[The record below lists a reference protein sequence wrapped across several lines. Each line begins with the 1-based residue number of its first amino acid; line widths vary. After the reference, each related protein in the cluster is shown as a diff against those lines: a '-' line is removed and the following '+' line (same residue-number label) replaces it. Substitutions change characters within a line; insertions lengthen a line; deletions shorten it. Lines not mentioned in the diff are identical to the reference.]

1 MPPLTRWFI
10 RAALVYLVLAL
21 CAGVFLALPIGNPIS
36 GLFPVYF
43 HLLTFGWLT
52 QLIFG
57 VALWMFPK
65 YSSAKPRGHEWLGW
79 LTFILLNTGL
89 PLRAIFEPLNSN
101 NTLSPY
107 SGWML
112 VVAALLQWLAGLAFV
127 ANTWARVKE
136 K

>member
-1 MPPLTRWFI
+1 MPRLVRWFLK
-10 RAALVYLVLAL
+10 AALVYLILAL
-21 CAGVFLALPIGNPIS
+21 CSGILLALPKPLS
-36 GLFPVYF
+36 GLFPVYI
-43 HLLTFGWLT
+43 HTLAFGWLT

-79 LTFILLNTGL
+79 ATFALLNLGL
-89 PLRAIFEPLNSN
+89 VLRVIFEPIQSMGA
-101 NTLSPY
+101 SAF

-112 VVAALLQWLAGLAFV
+112 VLAAGLQWLAGIAFV
-127 ANTWARVKE
+127 ANTWPRVRE

>member
-1 MPPLTRWFI
+1 MPTLTRWFLK
-10 RAALVYLVLAL
+10 AALIYLILAL
-21 CAGVFLALPIGNPIS
+21 CTGILLALPGEILIS
-36 GLFPVYF
+36 GLFPVYI
-43 HLLTFGWLT
+43 HTLAFGWLT

-79 LTFILLNTGL
+79 ATFILLNAGL
-89 PLRAIFEPLNSN
+89 ILRVIFEPLHSRGPS
-101 NTLSPY
+101 TFS
-107 SGWML
+107 SWML

-127 ANTWARVKE
+127 ANTWTRVRE

>member
-10 RAALVYLVLAL
+10 KAALVYLVLAL
-21 CAGVFLALPIGNPIS
+21 CAGMLLALPTGSPVS
-36 GLFPVYF
+36 GLFPVYL

-57 VALWMFPK
+57 IALWMFPK
-65 YSSAKPRGHEWLGW
+65 YSSTEPRGHAWLGW
-79 LTFILLNTGL
+79 GTFVLLNVGL
-89 PLRAIFEPLNSN
+89 FLRVIFEPLNSS
-101 NTLSPY
+101 TVLLPF

-112 VVAALLQWLAGLAFV
+112 VVAAVLQWLAGLAFV
-127 ANTWARVKE
+127 SNTWARIRE

>member
-1 MPPLTRWFI
+1 MPPLTRWFLK
-10 RAALVYLVLAL
+10 AALVYLILAL
-21 CAGVFLALPIGNPIS
+21 CAGILLVLPDTTPMAGM
-36 GLFPVYF
+36 FPVYF

-65 YSSAKPRGHEWLGW
+65 YSPAQPRGPEWLGW
-79 LTFILLNTGL
+79 STFALLNLGL
-89 PLRAIFEPLNSN
+89 ILRMIFEPMNGM
-101 NTLSPY
+101 SPSSW

-112 VVAALLQWLAGLAFV
+112 VTAAILQWLSGVTFV
-127 ANTWARVKE
+127 ANTWKRVRE

>member
-1 MPPLTRWFI
+1 MG
-10 RAALVYLVLAL
+10 YLVLAL
-21 CAGVFLALPIGNPIS
+21 CTGVFLAFPTGNPVS
-36 GLFPVYF
+36 GLFPVYL

-79 LTFILLNTGL
+79 ATFILLNTGL
-89 PLRAIFEPLNSN
+89 LMRAIFEPLNGN
-101 NTLSPY
+101 NTWLPL

-127 ANTWARVKE
+127 ANTWTRIRE

>member
-1 MPPLTRWFI
+1 MPLLTRWFI

-21 CAGVFLALPIGNPIS
+21 CTGVFLALPAGNPIS

-79 LTFILLNTGL
+79 LTFILLNAGL
-89 PLRAIFEPLNSN
+89 LLRAIFEPLNSN
-101 NTLSPY
+101 NTSFPY

-112 VVAALLQWLAGLAFV
+112 VTAAILQWLAGLAFV
-127 ANTWARVKE
+127 ANTWARVRE